1 MRSTA
6 PTWCSTS
13 SVRRQ
18 PISLAVATI
27 APNGMR
33 FGRRPRAC
41 SMVAN
46 SRSALPHRFAALAE
60 HVARMADPPAT
71 GERVLNGEQFL
82 HLGEVAREM
91 EAKRT

>member
-1 MRSTA
+1 MGMKVGKEQAEHFR
-6 PTWCSTS
+6 
-13 SVRRQ
+13 
-18 PISLAVATI
+18 AV
-27 APNGMR
+27 
-33 FGRRPRAC
+33 
-41 SMVAN
+41 VAHYQCPPDEVELMKAAYE
-46 SRSALPHRFAALAE
+46 RDPEGAAVCFAALAE